1 MKRPDVRRIFDKIR
15 NLCGIRFVLE
25 RVMLWKIMKGDVS
38 ASPPVYEVET
48 AVFMQ
53 TVLLRSYFS
62 YSKYEGRPQTQISRI
77 AIRSQI

>member
-15 NLCGIRFVLE
+15 NLCRIRFVLE

-48 AVFMQ
+48 AILFLSPEETATPPFIPEV
-53 TVLLRSYFS
+53 
-62 YSKYEGRPQTQISRI
+62 
-77 AIRSQI
+77 